1 MAKQVMLTEEG
12 LKKLE
17 AELEVLKGEK
27 RTEIAEK
34 IKVARSYGDLS
45 ENSEYDDAKMNRLF
59 LKLEL
64 QILKQALKMQ
74 LLLMKAKSAMIKY
87 I

>member
-1 MAKQVMLTEEG
+1 MVTF
-12 LKKLE
+12 LK
-17 AELEVLKGEK
+17 
-27 RTEIAEK
+27 TQ
-34 IKVARSYGDLS
+34 
-45 ENSEYDDAKMNRLF
+45 NMMMQKMNRLF

-74 LLLMKAKSAMIKY
+74 LLLMKAKSAMIEY